1 MNGEDGTMKA
11 EREVPASERRDEPRT
26 ITGPAQVRDEDL
38 EPHEGLR
45 YIAKLFK
52 ALAILLIIMLIAEII
67 VGVQQEGPAAIAT
80 LLIEA
85 TRILV
90 FAGLLWGA
98 GDLAIIM
105 IESNH
110 DLRATRILMGRLA
123 YRMQRLV
130 DHQVGGNDDGEQ
142 RVPGPP
148 PDAPPQVP

>member
-1 MNGEDGTMKA
+1 MKA
-11 EREVPASERRDEPRT
+11 EQGVPASERRDEPHE
-26 ITGPAQVRDEDL
+26 ITGPARVREEDL

-52 ALAILLIIMLIAEII
+52 ALAILLVIMLIAEII

-85 TRILV
+85 TRIIV

-123 YRMQRLV
+123 YRVQLLV
-130 DHQVGGNDDGEQ
+130 DHQVGSPEDRE
-142 RVPGPP
+142 VPGPP
-148 PDAPPQVP
+148 ADVPPQVP

>member
-1 MNGEDGTMKA
+1 MKA
-11 EREVPASERRDEPRT
+11 EREVPASERRDEPHA
-26 ITGPAQVRDEDL
+26 ITGAAQVREEDL

-45 YIAKLFK
+45 YVAKLFK

-67 VGVQQEGPAAIAT
+67 VGVQQEGPAALAT

-85 TRILV
+85 TRIVV

-110 DLRATRILMGRLA
+110 DLRATRILTGRVA
-123 YRMQRLV
+123 YRLQRLI
-130 DHQVGGNDDGEQ
+130 DHQIGEDEEPQ
-142 RVPGPP
+142 REGPP
-148 PDAPPQVP
+148 PDVPPQLP

>member
-1 MNGEDGTMKA
+1 MKA
-11 EREVPASERRDEPRT
+11 EREVPASERRDEPRA
-26 ITGPAQVRDEDL
+26 ITGPAQVRDEDV

-45 YIAKLFK
+45 YVAKLFK
-52 ALAILLIIMLIAEII
+52 ALAILLVIMLIAEII

-130 DHQVGGNDDGEQ
+130 DHQVGGNDEDEQ
-142 RVPGPP
+142 RIPGPP
-148 PDAPPQVP
+148 PDAPPQLP

>member
-1 MNGEDGTMKA
+1 MKA
-11 EREVPASERRDEPRT
+11 DQGVPASVRRDEPRE
-26 ITGPAQVRDEDL
+26 ISGPARVREEDL

-45 YIAKLFK
+45 YVAKLFK
-52 ALAILLIIMLIAEII
+52 ALAVLLVIMLIAEII
-67 VGVQQEGPAAIAT
+67 VGVQQDGPGAIAT

-85 TRILV
+85 TRIIV

-123 YRMQRLV
+123 YRVQRLV
-130 DHQVGGNDDGEQ
+130 DQQVGSAED
-142 RVPGPP
+142 RAMPGPP
-148 PDAPPQVP
+148 EDVPPQVP

>member
-1 MNGEDGTMKA
+1 MNV

-26 ITGPAQVRDEDL
+26 ITGPARVREEDL
-38 EPHEGLR
+38 DPHEGLR
-45 YIAKLFK
+45 YVAKLFK
-52 ALAILLIIMLIAEII
+52 GLAILLIIMLIAEVI
-67 VGVQQEGPAAIAT
+67 VGVQQEGPAALAT

-85 TRILV
+85 TRIIV

-123 YRMQRLV
+123 YRVQRLV
-130 DHQVGGNDDGEQ
+130 DHQVGENEEHE
-142 RVPGPP
+142 PSGPP
-148 PDAPPQVP
+148 PDVPPQVP

>member
-1 MNGEDGTMKA
+1 
-11 EREVPASERRDEPRT
+11 VPASERRVEPRK
-26 ITGPAQVRDEDL
+26 ITGPARVRDEDH

-45 YIAKLFK
+45 YVAKLIK
-52 ALAILLIIMLIAEII
+52 ALAILLIIMLNAEII

-130 DHQVGGNDDGEQ
+130 DHQVGGEDEQ
-142 RVPGPP
+142 E
-148 PDAPPQVP
+148 PDV